1 MTHIGFV
8 IRDRYRLDERIAA
21 GGVGQVWRAE
31 DLALRRPV
39 AVKMLRPEYSGNE
52 DVLARFRAEA
62 RHAGSL
68 NHPGIAQ
75 VYDYGE
81 AGSPYLVMEL
91 VNGPSLADML
101 DAGPLDAVRTA
112 DVIAQAAA
120 ALDAA
125 HRAGVVHRDIKPPN
139 LLFGPGQVLKITDFG
154 IAYAIGSAPVT
165 DIGIVVGTAAYL
177 APERAVGASG
187 SPASDLYSLGI
198 VGYECLSGQP
208 PFDGTQ
214 AETMLAH
221 MHQEFPSL
229 PGHVPAGLADLIAWL
244 TAKDPGARPGSATE
258 VAELA
263 FSIRDAIA
271 AGTDLT
277 MRPAGPARTLAT
289 GHLVRAEFPRGG
301 FPGSESPPDGSPD
314 GGSSPGES
322 SRGKRRRGLAA
333 AAAASVT
340 AGLAGWL
347 VPGMFA
353 APSLPSAHARAAGTP
368 SPASSSAAAPRT
380 VLVDAGSLIGLP
392 VNTVVS
398 RLRAL
403 GLQPLLRWAVNGKVA
418 YGTVTSVT
426 PSGAVTPGSQIMVV
440 AAYRPGTPPSSGASG
455 TGASASARSDSSSP
469 SSSTSSSSPS
479 SQPKSPDSGVTSS
492 PTPVPIISIG
502 L

>member
-39 AVKMLRPEYSGNE
+39 AVKMLRPEYAGND

-91 VNGPSLADML
+91 VNGPSLADL
-101 DAGPLDAVRTA
+101 VDEGPLDAPRTA

-165 DIGIVVGTAAYL
+165 DLGIVVGTAAYL

-187 SPASDLYSLGI
+187 SPSSDLYSLGI
-198 VGYECLSGQP
+198 VGYECLTGYP

-214 AETMLAH
+214 AEIMAAH
-221 MHQEFPSL
+221 LHQEFPSF
-229 PGHVPAGLADLIAWL
+229 PAQVPAGLADLIAWL
-244 TAKDPGARPGSATE
+244 TAKDPRARPGSAAE

-263 FSIRDAIA
+263 FGVRDAIA
-271 AGTDLT
+271 AGTDLPVGSQRKT
-277 MRPAGPARTLAT
+277 PVTGQLRQRGPLR
-289 GHLVRAEFPRGG
+289 RG
-301 FPGSESPPDGSPD
+301 PL
-314 GGSSPGES
+314 
-322 SRGKRRRGLAA
+322 RGKRRRGLAA

-347 VPGMFA
+347 VPGLFA
-353 APSLPSAHARAAGTP
+353 ASSLPAHARTVGTP
-368 SPASSSAAAPRT
+368 APSASSIATPRA
-380 VLVDAGSLIGLP
+380 VRVDAGALIGLP
-392 VNTVVS
+392 VNTVLS

-403 GLQPLLRWAVNGKVA
+403 GLQPLLEWAVNGKA
-418 YGTVTSVT
+418 TAGTVTGVT
-426 PSGAVTPGSQIMVV
+426 PAGLVTQGSQVMVV
-440 AAYRPGTPPSSGASG
+440 AAYRPGTRPSRS
-455 TGASASARSDSSSP
+455 ASASTGSRSSSPSPSSSP
-469 SSSTSSSSPS
+469 SSSSPS
-479 SQPKSPDSGVTSS
+479 SPTHSPNSGVTSS
-492 PTPVPIISIG
+492 PTPVPVISIG